1 MTPLAGL
8 ADAVLAAA
16 NELRRDGPVPV
27 VFANHAFVPLLDN
40 WLAHARRAGVRRA
53 LVIAL
58 DDATAAHPVPDGCI
72 TVAAPLHGTLSDLW
86 LFRLQIFA
94 LLTARG
100 IDFVHA
106 DVDAVW
112 LADPRSACFADPV
125 LDLVFS
131 QGTYRPEPAFA
142 AWGFVLC
149 CGYFAVRASP
159 GTAQFFHAVQARA
172 AIEQDDQA
180 AVNLL
185 LAEGGMRWQSTGDD
199 AYQTPFAGRSFTCH
213 RSMAISIG
221 APFGLRIGLLPYH
234 LAPRLPTAEAG
245 ALLKHPS
252 SPRDVAGKIRV
263 LQDCGCWMVGAAKRP
278 QMLVFSYHKSGTTLF
293 DRVMRSLAEP
303 FGLRVHVQYGMAYAI
318 DPAPDVVLLPHA
330 LLGFQLAR
338 PLRGVRIIRDPRDIW
353 VSAYLYHCRTNEA
366 WCVNTDFDPRPP
378 ITYPRVDFS
387 MQQRP
392 ERWKRGWLARLN
404 GRSYQQN
411 LRERDQ
417 AAGLAFELDGYTGC
431 TLAAMR
437 DWRTLPNVLDVK
449 LEDIARDYDA
459 TMGSVFRHL
468 GFTPAE
474 CEGAVRLAAAE
485 DINRMDGTALA
496 ANPHIHSRT
505 LSKWRTVL
513 SQAQVRAFEQRYGDL
528 LLSLGY
534 ELSG

>member
-1 MTPLAGL
+1 M
-8 ADAVLAAA
+8 
-16 NELRRDGPVPV
+16 
-27 VFANHAFVPLLDN
+27 PLLDN

-94 LLTARG
+94 LLAARG

-112 LADPRSACFADPV
+112 LADPRPACFADPG

-131 QGTYRPEPAFA
+131 QGTYHPEPAFA

-172 AIEQDDQA
+172 AIEQDDQT

-185 LAEGGMRWQSTGDD
+185 LAESGMRWQSTGDD
-199 AYQTPFAGRSFTCH
+199 AYQMPFAGRSFTCH

-221 APFGLRIGLLPYH
+221 RAVRAAHRLVAAPPRAAAADRRCRCAAEASILAARRGGENPRPAGLWLLAFGLRANGRRCWCSATTNP
-234 LAPRLPTAEAG
+234 APRCSTASCARW
-245 ALLKHPS
+245 PN
-252 SPRDVAGKIRV
+252 
-263 LQDCGCWMVGAAKRP
+263 
-278 QMLVFSYHKSGTTLF
+278 
-293 DRVMRSLAEP
+293 RS
-303 FGLRVHVQYGMAYAI
+303 GLRVHVQYGMAYAI

-387 MQQRP
+387 MQHRP
-392 ERWKRGWLARLN
+392 ERWKRAWL
-404 GRSYQQN
+404 
-411 LRERDQ
+411 
-417 AAGLAFELDGYTGC
+417 
-431 TLAAMR
+431 
-437 DWRTLPNVLDVK
+437 
-449 LEDIARDYDA
+449 
-459 TMGSVFRHL
+459 H
-468 GFTPAE
+468 PAE
-474 CEGAVRLAAAE
+474 RQVVPAELCGSATRPPGWRSNWRAIPAAPWRRCATGG
-485 DINRMDGTALA
+485 RC
-496 ANPHIHSRT
+496 RT
-505 LSKWRTVL
+505 CWT
-513 SQAQVRAFEQRYGDL
+513 
-528 LLSLGY
+528 
-534 ELSG
+534 